1 MMNLPTVTWITADDG
16 QFTRIIGMVHQST
29 QQSSLRCLQSAHA
42 DDTYQAIHTAWLAE
56 LNDGQLMIGT
66 TGESALAAEYQLERA
81 WLRGPFGNR
90 AHASILWQ
98 ALTHQLPAHVTTYDA
113 FPHRDAHE
121 LIIFWQTQGFRTIK
135 TVHVMH
141 HTDPIV
147 DALTDG
153 VHRATQAHRNA
164 IAALHHRHFA
174 NAWATIDD
182 LFIDDDHHLLSV
194 ITTENDVV
202 KGYAWWS
209 VDVLDLSATLEYLAV
224 ADAYQRQG
232 VASNLIYHGL
242 AWAYGQQLNRV
253 QLTVDD
259 DRIGAQALYHRC
271 GFRTKSSGVHLR
283 WQKQSE
289 AHHV

>member
-1 MMNLPTVTWITADDG
+1 MLNPPIVTWITADDD
-16 QFTRIIGMVHQST
+16 QFARVISMVHQAT

-42 DDTYQAIHTAWLAE
+42 DDTYPAIHAAWSAE
-56 LNDGQLMIGT
+56 HNDGLLLIGT
-66 TGESALAAEYQLERA
+66 TGESALAAEFHLERA

-90 AHASILWQ
+90 AHAHMLWQ
-98 ALTHQLPAHVTTYDA
+98 ALIHQLPAHVTTYDA

-153 VHRATQAHRNA
+153 VRQATLAHHNA
-164 IAALHHRHFA
+164 IAVLHHHHFA
-174 NAWATIDD
+174 SAWATLDD
-182 LFIDDDHHLLSV
+182 LFRDDDNHLLSV
-194 ITTENDVV
+194 VTDQHDAV

-209 VDVLDLSATLEYLAV
+209 VDTLDQCATLEYIAV

-242 AWAYGQQLNRV
+242 AWAYGQQLNSV

-259 DRIGAQALYHRC
+259 NRLGAIALYQRC

-283 WQKQSE
+283 WQK
-289 AHHV
+289 